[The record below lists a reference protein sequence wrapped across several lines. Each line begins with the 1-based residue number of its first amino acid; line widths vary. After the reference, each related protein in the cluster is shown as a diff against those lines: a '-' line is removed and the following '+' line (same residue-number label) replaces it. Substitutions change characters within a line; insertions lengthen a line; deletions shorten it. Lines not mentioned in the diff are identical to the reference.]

1 MNPNKG
7 CKHLARLRLVLVF
20 VIACVAIGYLSNWIS
35 KRRCESATARWL
47 ASSFQDAPQVFC
59 VGWSNSVDPALLFPK
74 NTVIMNNSQK
84 KKRGDNIPVLVLND
98 AELVIPFVVR
108 VNWTWYTSGLR
119 GSLGVDWYACFLGLH
134 VKIWQQHKGE
144 I

>member
-1 MNPNKG
+1 M
-7 CKHLARLRLVLVF
+7 F
-20 VIACVAIGYLSNWIS
+20 VILCIATGYVSNWVT
-35 KRRCESATARWL
+35 RHRCESATARWL
-47 ASSFQDAPQVFC
+47 ASDFQDAPQVFC

-74 NTVIMNNSQK
+74 STVIMNNSQK
-84 KKRGDNIPVLVLND
+84 KKRGDNIPVLVLNN
-98 AELVIPFVVR
+98 AELAIPFVVR